1 MNNYLLKHQAN
12 NLFENNYGA
21 PSPVVINQTSQPKL
35 DHIFKY
41 FIPGNSRNLH
51 KPVAS
56 TGLEAYSV
64 TALSLLLRAS
74 FSVYSWKSQALAKP
88 VVY

>member
-12 NLFENNYGA
+12 NLFENNYG
-21 PSPVVINQTSQPKL
+21 QPKL

-56 TGLEAYSV
+56 TGLEAHSV
-64 TALSLLLRAS
+64 TVLSLLLRAS
-74 FSVYSWKSQALAKP
+74 FLVYSW
-88 VVY
+88 